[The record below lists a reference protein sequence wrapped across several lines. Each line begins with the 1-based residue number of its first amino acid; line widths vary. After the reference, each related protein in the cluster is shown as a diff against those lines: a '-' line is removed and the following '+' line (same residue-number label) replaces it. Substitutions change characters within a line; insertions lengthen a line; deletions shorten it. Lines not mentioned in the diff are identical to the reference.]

1 MKLHVV
7 SDLHLE
13 HDPDWR
19 LPATEADVLVLA
31 GDIAPGLRG
40 LGAFFKHGKPVL
52 YVPGNHE
59 YYGENLPGLA
69 AAMRLYAK
77 PAGIT
82 LLEQDEVQIDGV
94 RFLGATLW
102 TDFALFGE
110 ARRDQAIA
118 YADKHLNDYITIR
131 NGHGGWLTARQSAEL
146 HATAVAWLAQK
157 LEQPFAGSTVVITH
171 HGPHPGSAH
180 RRADGHLL
188 NGAFVSDLTRLM
200 GRAQL
205 WIHGHVHHS
214 FDYTVQDTRIV
225 ANPKGYGKENKSFVP
240 DYVVEVPSRASKQA
254 PAVAAANLHS
264 AKN

>member
-19 LPATEADVLVLA
+19 LPATDADVLVLA

-40 LGAFFKHGKPVL
+40 LGAFFKYGKPVL

-59 YYGENLPGLA
+59 YYGENLPGLG

-77 PAGIT
+77 AAGIT
-82 LLEQDEVQIDGV
+82 VLDRDEAVIGGV

-102 TDFALFGE
+102 TDFTLFGE
-110 ARRDQAIA
+110 GRRDQAIA

-131 NGHGGWLTARQSAEL
+131 NGNGGWLTARQSAEL
-146 HATAVAWLAQK
+146 HALSAAWLDERLA
-157 LEQPFAGSTVVITH
+157 QPFRGPTVVITH
-171 HGPHPGSAH
+171 HGPHPRSVH
-180 RRADGHLL
+180 KRHDGHMM

-200 GRAQL
+200 GRAGL

-214 FDYTVQDTRIV
+214 FDYSVGGTRIV
-225 ANPKGYGKENKSFVP
+225 ANPKGYGGENKEFVP
-240 DYVVEVPSRASKQA
+240 NLVLDLAE
-254 PAVAAANLHS
+254 AA
-264 AKN
+264 